1 MGEFASK
8 GIGGAAL
15 GTGIAGLS
23 LGVLNS
29 MNGCGG
35 ILGNLLGGC
44 NRGYCDSVPATRYDL
59 GLNQELA
66 AKDAR
71 IGLLESQVYTDQKL
85 VDVVKDYNAAI
96 AALAAE
102 VRANKDEQTQINTT
116 QAVYNGT
123 MNATVSCIQNQ
134 VSQLM
139 GLTKLVVPN
148 ASVCPGWGNVTITPA
163 AATTTT
169 TPAA

>member
-8 GIGGAAL
+8 GIGGTAL

-23 LGVLNS
+23 LGVLNA
-29 MNGCGG
+29 MNSCGG
-35 ILGNLLGGC
+35 VLNGLFGRGC
-44 NRGYCDSVPATRYDL
+44 DAVSRYDL
-59 GLNQELA
+59 TVNQEIA

-102 VRANKDEQTQINTT
+102 VRANKDEQTQINST

-148 ASVCPGWGNVTITPA
+148 TSVCPGWGNVTITPA